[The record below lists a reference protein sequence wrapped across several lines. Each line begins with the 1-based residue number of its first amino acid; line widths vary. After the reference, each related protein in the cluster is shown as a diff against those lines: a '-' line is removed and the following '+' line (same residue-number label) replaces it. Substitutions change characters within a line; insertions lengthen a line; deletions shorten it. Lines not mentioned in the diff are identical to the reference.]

1 MTVFLWYALGDQ
13 QFDELF
19 PLVLFDV
26 NSLKFLPSL
35 VVKDQLRRLA
45 GNLLKDGSLELGLK
59 VPVDEVLHLG
69 ELIQSS
75 SGAGLD
81 NTSIHGVV
89 LKLYPVLPLSL

>member
-1 MTVFLWYALGDQ
+1 MYGNLLLTNGYL
-13 QFDELF
+13 

-69 ELIQSS
+69 ELKFE
-75 SGAGLD
+75 
-81 NTSIHGVV
+81 NEE
-89 LKLYPVLPLSL
+89 